1 MRDNLKQ
8 KNSSRV
14 TEREGKSLI
23 RIETFEEIKKKK
35 KKKNKFGEKKKKNYQ
50 TAIIRSSV
58 GRGGERERKRVHF
71 KIVGASEGRV
81 SLPDF

>member
-35 KKKNKFGEKKKKNYQ
+35 KKKNKFGEKKKK
-50 TAIIRSSV
+50 
-58 GRGGERERKRVHF
+58 K
-71 KIVGASEGRV
+71 
-81 SLPDF
+81 LPNGYN